1 MLGTS
6 KWNLELCE
14 MIVTSDKSAIRSVGQ
29 KNLET
34 LRRTPPFLPARKLL
48 PRWFSSAPAVSWPPS
63 KEVTRMGL
71 SWAEIHIASIC
82 YQIIIYIYSQIDLY
96 VHVYSYLYIYIY
108 LLLIYLFIDVLLI
121 YWFIYLCICLF
132 VYLFIYLFIHLFNIY
147 IYIYICVCVI

>member
-6 KWNLELCE
+6 KWNLELYE

-82 YQIIIYIYSQIDLY
+82 YQIIYIYSQIDLY

-108 LLLIYLFIDVLLI
+108 YLVIYLFIF
-121 YWFIYLCICLF
+121 YWFIDLFIYVF
-132 VYLFIYLFIHLFNIY
+132 VYLFICLFIYLFIYLTY